1 MKKFSWMLAG
11 LAALTLFASNAVA
24 QDDSDVFNGGSYEIT
39 PPKGWIH
46 VAGYLSEKE
55 LKKLPENVRE
65 HYSIRNTDV
74 IFMNLSAQDSKEK
87 GFKDSL
93 NIVTISE
100 NIPLSE
106 DLVKE
111 MKDVLT
117 QQYQGMFT
125 DFEMTDFEL
134 SKLNGQDV
142 LVVKGNYTVI
152 NYKVKMEQTLV
163 PHKDEALVLTC
174 TYDST
179 REDAM
184 TIIENCQKAVKSL
197 TFN

>member
-1 MKKFSWMLAG
+1 M
-11 LAALTLFASNAVA
+11 
-24 QDDSDVFNGGSYEIT
+24 
-39 PPKGWIH
+39 
-46 VAGYLSEKE
+46 
-55 LKKLPENVRE
+55 
-65 HYSIRNTDV
+65 
-74 IFMNLSAQDSKEK
+74 
-87 GFKDSL
+87 
-93 NIVTISE
+93 TISE